1 MKTLTITPAEYA
13 KAKENLEKIQHLPQ
27 EAQRTIMNMLTG
39 AVAIS
44 EMYRDANSGGQ
55 NEARPGA

>member
-1 MKTLTITPAEYA
+1 MTVTQTEYA
-13 KAKENLEKIQHLPQ
+13 NAKSLMERIQRLPQ
-27 EAQRTIMNMLTG
+27 ENQQTIMNMLTG

-55 NEARPGA
+55 SEARPGA